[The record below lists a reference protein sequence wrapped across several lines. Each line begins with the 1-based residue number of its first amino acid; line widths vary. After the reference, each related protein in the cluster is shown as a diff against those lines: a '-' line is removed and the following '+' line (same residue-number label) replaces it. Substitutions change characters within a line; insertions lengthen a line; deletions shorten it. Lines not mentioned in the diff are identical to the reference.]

1 MGVRRISM
9 RVFLVLLAVFIMV
22 PNVLAQES
30 EVCLVYFME
39 NDCDECGLID
49 SHIDGLINEYT
60 TKLIAIKYNIDI
72 GQNGDIFEAYRYTY
86 GLPSQTPMI
95 LFGKNDYLV
104 GMYEIYQN
112 SEKKIYDF
120 ITANGTNCPL
130 ESGYIPPSDLK
141 PSDLPGQAEILQSE
155 ISEEEG
161 DDESDEE
168 DETGDVTETTP
179 EDIVKN
185 IGSVIEDVV
194 ESEHFPMWILITAIL
209 IIFVVSIG
217 VVFGKRGGKE
227 K

>member
-1 MGVRRISM
+1 MGVKRISM
-9 RVFLVLLAVFIMV
+9 SILLILLVVVLMV

-39 NDCDECGLID
+39 NDCDDCGLID

-72 GQNGDIFEAYRYTY
+72 GQNGNIFEAYRYTY
-86 GLPSQTPMI
+86 DLPSQTPMV

-112 SEKKIYDF
+112 SEIKIYDF

-130 ESGYIPPSDLK
+130 ESGYILPSDLN
-141 PSDLPGQAEILQSE
+141 PNDLPGQPEILQSE
-155 ISEEEG
+155 IPEDE
-161 DDESDEE
+161 DDESD
-168 DETGDVTETTP
+168 DEDVTKDGTETVP

-185 IGSVIEDVV
+185 IESMIGDVV
-194 ESEHFPMWILITAIL
+194 ESEYFPMWVLITAIL

-217 VVFGKRGGKE
+217 VAFGRRGGKE